1 LPIRLVKAIG
11 PYLEFSADM
20 INPPVLISSGWTVG
34 QFLTGIIS
42 AGTYLAIAIIG
53 GIIWFNKWE
62 GKRYYE

>member
-1 LPIRLVKAIG
+1 
-11 PYLEFSADM
+11 M

-34 QFLTGIIS
+34 QFLLGIIS
-42 AGTYLAIAIIG
+42 VEIYLAIAIIG